1 MPASTRL
8 PIAIAAALLTASA
21 AMLAAQGPAVQVDF
35 VHPENFSD
43 VGDRYVSSESVRASY
58 LAELKKHI
66 VKRAS
71 HLLADGQSLA
81 VVITNVDMAGD
92 FEPWRKQLGN
102 KRIVRDVYPPRIDLT
117 FALKDTNGTLVKSG
131 SRELRDL
138 AFATSAAL
146 YRDEPLRYEKGLLDR
161 WLEQEVAPA
170 VTAGAAA
177 R

>member
-1 MPASTRL
+1 MAPLTCLRT
-8 PIAIAAALLTASA
+8 AIVATLLAASA
-21 AMLAAQGPAVQVDF
+21 AALAAQGPAIQVDF

-43 VGDRYVSSESVRASY
+43 LGDRYVSSDRVRASY

-71 HLLADGQSLA
+71 HLLANGQSLA
-81 VVITNVDMAGD
+81 VLITNVDMAGD

-102 KRIVRDVYPPRIDLT
+102 TRIVRDVYPPRIDLT
-117 FALKDTNGTLVKSG
+117 FTLNDTNGALVKSG

-138 AFATSAAL
+138 AFMSSAAL
-146 YRDEPLRYEKGLLDR
+146 YHDQPLRYEKGLLDR